1 LRNGA
6 TRRGHSPE
14 GGGDGGDART
24 ESSTKK
30 GLRWRKTGEVDVW
43 ATGDECAALRRGQT
57 RQTTRGGGGEN
68 FQPAGGGSILRGA
81 VGRGARRRGCRMEVE
96 RERETGVP

>member
-1 LRNGA
+1 MVLQHEGDPGVRRRRLIEEWSNSEGA
-6 TRRGHSPE
+6 LTG

-57 RQTTRGGGGEN
+57 RQTTSGEGKKI
-68 FQPAGGGSILRGA
+68 FSRPAATLF
-81 VGRGARRRGCRMEVE
+81 
-96 RERETGVP
+96 